1 MTKILITG
9 GAGFIGSS
17 LAKRLLSKEN
27 EVIVYDNLATGRKEN
42 LDFAN
47 NINNFTFL
55 DNDMLDVKSLED
67 AVNSCEKVYHL
78 SANAFVNLGFHN
90 TKIDFDQTV
99 LSTYNLLECMRKSK
113 NCKSLYFTSTSAVYG
128 EHDINVKATEESA
141 PRPVS
146 LYGSSKLAAEALISG
161 YCHTFDI
168 QSIVFRLAN
177 VIGPGNT
184 HGVIY
189 DFLNKLQINS
199 KTLEILGSGKQ
210 KKPYVHVDDCVSA
223 LTQFEQPNKPLD
235 IFNITADDRTTV
247 DEIANIILK
256 ELGLNDTEIKYNRE
270 FGDKGWKGDV
280 LEYMLDS
287 SKLKNTGWKLQYSS
301 GEAVTKTVQEYLAG
315 NFSGLSK
322 S

>member
-17 LAKRLLSKEN
+17 LAKRLLSKGN
-27 EVIVYDNLATGRKEN
+27 EVIIYDNLATGRKEN
-42 LDFAN
+42 LDFAKDA
-47 NINNFTFL
+47 NNFTFL
-55 DNDMLDVKSLED
+55 NKDMLDTSSLED
-67 AVNSCEKVYHL
+67 AVNSSEKVYHL

-99 LSTYNLLECMRKSK
+99 VSTYNLLECMRKSK
-113 NCKSLYFTSTSAVYG
+113 SCKSLYFTSTSAVYG
-128 EHDINVKATEESA
+128 EHDINVKATEVSA

-168 QSIVFRLAN
+168 RSIIFRLAN
-177 VIGPGNT
+177 IIGPGNS
-184 HGVIY
+184 HGVIF
-189 DFLNKLQINS
+189 DFLNKLQVNS
-199 KTLEILGSGKQ
+199 RTLEILGSGKQ

-223 LTQFEQPNKPLD
+223 LTLFEQTIKPLD

-247 DEIANIILK
+247 DEIAAIILK
-256 ELGLNDTEIKYNRE
+256 ELKLNDTEIKYNRE

-287 SKLKNTGWKLQYSS
+287 TKLKNAGWKLKYNS
-301 GEAVTKTVQEYLAG
+301 GEAVSKTVQEYLSG
-315 NFSGLSK
+315 SFSGLARS
-322 S
+322 

>member
-1 MTKILITG
+1 VTKILITG

-17 LAKRLLSKEN
+17 LAKRLLSKGN
-27 EVIVYDNLATGRKEN
+27 EIVIYDNLATGRKEN
-42 LDFAN
+42 LDFVKGAE
-47 NINNFTFL
+47 NFTFL
-55 DNDMLDVKSLED
+55 NKDMLDIKSLEE
-67 AVNSCEKVYHL
+67 AISNSNKVYHL

-128 EHDINVKATEESA
+128 EHDINVKATENSA

-168 QSIVFRLAN
+168 QSIIFRLAN
-177 VIGPGNT
+177 IIGPANT

-189 DFLNKLQINS
+189 DFLKKLQVTS

-210 KKPYVHVDDCVSA
+210 KKPYVHVDECVNA
-223 LTQFEQPNKPLD
+223 LTLFENPTKPLD

-247 DEIANIILK
+247 DEIAAIILK
-256 ELGLNDTEIKYNRE
+256 ELGLENTEIKYNRE

-287 SKLKNTGWKLQYSS
+287 TKLKNAGWKLDYNS
-301 GEAVTKTVQEYLAG
+301 GEAVTKTVQEYL
-315 NFSGLSK
+315 SGSFNDIIK
-322 S
+322 A